1 MDSSSIACPSATL
14 PQLQLLALLATV
26 AEGQAI
32 DEESIVARLV
42 ANAAQ
47 AAAGGGTPM
56 TDDQWT
62 ALLHR
67 VAAQNAAEDAATGGI
82 R

>member
-1 MDSSSIACPSATL
+1 
-14 PQLQLLALLATV
+14 
-26 AEGQAI
+26 
-32 DEESIVARLV
+32 
-42 ANAAQ
+42 
-47 AAAGGGTPM
+47 M